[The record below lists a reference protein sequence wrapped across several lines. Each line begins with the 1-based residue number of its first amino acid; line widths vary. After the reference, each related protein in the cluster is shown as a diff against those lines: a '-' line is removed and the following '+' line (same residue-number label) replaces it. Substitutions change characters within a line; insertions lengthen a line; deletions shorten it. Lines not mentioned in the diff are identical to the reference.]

1 MLNTVNRTLGG
12 VITQTSSKVDEN
24 KEEVYTVTF
33 TRADNREMTIVVN
46 KEIYDRCTHGSRA
59 IFDIDIV
66 MEKGGDV
73 NHYDKKLTKA
83 KGVVFVGVDVDAKTY
98 KQKMEQDLTYLS
110 RYAKPLPAK
119 KKKHRGRLWMVL
131 TLVLLFGAGIVFIA
145 SVPIWIKYQISQG
158 ERYSN
163 FAVITGEVID
173 QSSHQSISNTD
184 KYDIDFTI
192 EYEVDGRIYTIQESF
207 PEHNLSSI
215 FSTQKVIYNVD
226 DPSEGYYAEY
236 NNIAKT
242 YLPGMQNNSYVSYI
256 VLLFLGV
263 VCLVLGGNYVKVLFF

>member
-1 MLNTVNRTLGG
+1 
-12 VITQTSSKVDEN
+12 
-24 KEEVYTVTF
+24 
-33 TRADNREMTIVVN
+33 
-46 KEIYDRCTHGSRA
+46 
-59 IFDIDIV
+59 
-66 MEKGGDV
+66 
-73 NHYDKKLTKA
+73 
-83 KGVVFVGVDVDAKTY
+83 
-98 KQKMEQDLTYLS
+98 
-110 RYAKPLPAK
+110 
-119 KKKHRGRLWMVL
+119 MVL
-131 TLVLLFGAGIVFIA
+131 TMVLLFGAGIVFIA

-163 FAVITGEVID
+163 FVVITGEVID

-184 KYDIDFTI
+184 KYDIDSTI
-192 EYEVDGRIYTIQESF
+192 EYKVDGRTYTIQESF

-263 VCLVLGGNYVKVLFF
+263 VCLVLGGNYVKALFF